1 MRTATKTNTKSSTTL
16 PKTST
21 KVVTTLPKTTTKSST
36 TLSKIT
42 TEGSIKTT
50 SKVGPTIWRTQPSFP
65 ELIPT
70 GKQSKLPK
78 KHDERFVPKKGSKES
93 NVSPKQSE
101 KNMLPT
107 EAAKESKRPVSKLG
121 ALKFRPTTGAR
132 GMQTPLT
139 TAGVAEKEHL
149 GSEARKEDDEEDSG
163 LEGSTS
169 GSGSTGDDGDDE
181 DDILGTFGSEDS
193 SGRKT
198 SGISGK
204 IDTKGSFKAKGSAVR
219 LAPEMATNAKISE
232 QIKLT
237 MSKAIEG
244 PANEPINVPIN
255 AKNSPI
261 NAPINEP
268 KVLAKSVKAETPS
281 SGRSGIPNPFQAI
294 DIDDDSVM
302 ASLKSYSED
311 DENSSDDSDDGS
323 SAGRSETEATSDE
336 NLKNEIE
343 AKSHLYVK
351 SDTEVDSDVT
361 DDDSGGSSV
370 GVGGSSVGDG
380 ASNGDK
386 RLAIGDFSGE
396 SNVADGVSGH
406 SGLNQNG
413 RITSVGSPDESTNSG
428 QKESSLLVKPQNTND
443 QSVVAKLK
451 DVIDTATATDSKVN
465 KINNIRPIA
474 IGNTGRPAIKEAA
487 ALKPLKSSIANAVS
501 DYKDS
506 DLNVDISSN
515 TKKDNMDVKSQVDV
529 NGLPK
534 EADKIIG
541 LLTKNG
547 PKRDE
552 VTESR
557 TSQGKAAEVVSKDN
571 VKENGLKNGVVKAAF
586 TDATAENEKSTDFND
601 IARGIISSI
610 PSKKQSTLTENDKEN
625 SNEKLSY
632 EKQSDF
638 VKKTNVKAK
647 PWQQQ
652 LSDLFAKDSG
662 NQILE
667 RKTLQKSSKQKSM
680 EKLRRIQKERDK
692 KRNYK
697 KSNKDGSSL
706 CKYFFTFNYLLFQ

>member
-1 MRTATKTNTKSSTTL
+1 MS
-16 PKTST
+16 
-21 KVVTTLPKTTTKSST
+21 
-36 TLSKIT
+36 
-42 TEGSIKTT
+42 
-50 SKVGPTIWRTQPSFP
+50 P
-65 ELIPT
+65 E
-70 GKQSKLPK
+70 
-78 KHDERFVPKKGSKES
+78 KG
-93 NVSPKQSE
+93 E

-107 EAAKESKRPVSKLG
+107 EAAKESKRPVSKYG

-139 TAGVAEKEHL
+139 TAGAAEKEHS
-149 GSEARKEDDEEDSG
+149 GSEAREEDGEEGSG

-198 SGISGK
+198 SGTSGK
-204 IDTKGSFKAKGSAVR
+204 IDTKGSSEAKGSAVR
-219 LAPEMATNAKISE
+219 LAPEMATNTKIDE
-232 QIKLT
+232 QIKLA
-237 MSKAIEG
+237 MIKVKEG
-244 PANEPINVPIN
+244 PANEPMNVPIN

-268 KVLAKSVKAETPS
+268 QVLAKSVKAETPS

-294 DIDDDSVM
+294 DTDDDSVM

-311 DENSSDDSDDGS
+311 DENSSDDPDDGS
-323 SAGRSETEATSDE
+323 STGRSETEATNDE
-336 NLKNEIE
+336 KLKNEIE
-343 AKSHLYVK
+343 AKSQVFVK
-351 SDTEVDSDVT
+351 SDTEADIDVT

-370 GVGGSSVGDG
+370 GDGGSSVGDG
-380 ASNGDK
+380 GSNGDK
-386 RLAIGDFSGE
+386 RVAIGDFSGE

-406 SGLNQNG
+406 NGLNEKS
-413 RITSVGSPDESTNSG
+413 RITSVANLDESKHSG
-428 QKESSLLVKPQNTND
+428 QKENSLLVKPQNMND

-451 DVIDTATATDSKVN
+451 DVIDKAMEPGSQVN
-465 KINNIRPIA
+465 KINNIRPIV
-474 IGNTGRPAIKEAA
+474 IGSTGSPVMKETA
-487 ALKPLKSSIANAVS
+487 ALEPLKSSIANAVS

-506 DLNVDISSN
+506 DLNVDVASN
-515 TKKDNMDVKSQVDV
+515 TKKDSMDVKSQVNV
-529 NGLPK
+529 NGLSK
-534 EADKIIG
+534 EADKVIG
-541 LLTKNG
+541 PLTKNE

-557 TSQGKAAEVVSKDN
+557 TSQGKALEVVSKDD
-571 VKENGLKNGVVKAAF
+571 VKENGLKNGVVKTAF
-586 TDATAENEKSTDFND
+586 TDATAENKKSTDFND

-610 PSKKQSTLTENDKEN
+610 PSKKLSTLTENDKGN
-625 SNEKLSY
+625 SNQKVSY

-638 VKKTNVKAK
+638 LKTTNVKAK

-697 KSNKDGSSL
+697 KSSKDGSSL
-706 CKYFFTFNYLLFQ
+706 CK